1 MTNVELAEAR
11 AKAARERL
19 TKTINQLQYR
29 LKPSTL
35 AQGAIDNA
43 TESAK
48 SIALKGAAEVR
59 ARPVAAAAVAGAV
72 GLFLSRGW
80 ISRAL
85 TKRKKAAN
93 ERETDPSRA
102 G

>member
-1 MTNVELAEAR
+1 MTDIQAAEVR

-19 TKTINQLQYR
+19 SSTINQLQYR

-35 AQGAIDNA
+35 AQGAIDTA

-48 SIALKGAAEVR
+48 SIALKGATEVR
-59 ARPVAAAAVAGAV
+59 NRPVAAAAVAGAI

-80 ISRAL
+80 ISRTLA
-85 TKRKKAAN
+85 KRKKATN
-93 ERETDPSRA
+93 DGETDPPRA

>member
-1 MTNVELAEAR
+1 MTDVELAEAR

-19 TKTINQLQYR
+19 ATTINQLQYR

-59 ARPVAAAAVAGAV
+59 ARPVAAAAVVGAI

-85 TKRKKAAN
+85 TKRKKAGN
-93 ERETDPSRA
+93 DGETDPPEA

>member
-80 ISRAL
+80 IRRAL

>member
-48 SIALKGAAEVR
+48 SIALKGATEVR